1 MPPDPD
7 QENQEP
13 QEDFASSPW
22 EWGVVV
28 DNERD
33 TIPVPAMASDEGED
47 DVVLERA

>member
-7 QENQEP
+7 QENQE
-13 QEDFASSPW
+13 ELSSSPW

-33 TIPVPAMASDEGED
+33 TIPVPAMASDEGEED
-47 DVVLERA
+47 DVVLERT